1 MRYTEIPKFDLL
13 FFVYQY
19 QYGHTRRAWYTDV
32 RSMGISN
39 FNLLFRLICVRI
51 IDFIYHP
58 VDICI
63 LEPEIL
69 GNRNINFN

>member
-1 MRYTEIPKFDLL
+1 MR
-13 FFVYQY
+13 
-19 QYGHTRRAWYTDV
+19 
-32 RSMGISN
+32 ISN
-39 FNLLFRLICVRI
+39 FNLLFRLMRVRI

-69 GNRNINFN
+69 GNRKCNINFN

>member
-1 MRYTEIPKFDLL
+1 M
-13 FFVYQY
+13 
-19 QYGHTRRAWYTDV
+19 W
-32 RSMGISN
+32 ISN
-39 FNLLFRLICVRI
+39 FNLLFRLIGVRI

-69 GNRNINFN
+69 GNRNINFK